1 MGQVGGGGGVGGG
14 MLSHKGGETWEGKPR
29 VA

>member
-1 MGQVGGGGGVGGG
+1 MGQVGVGVGGEG
-14 MLSHKGGETWEGKPR
+14 MLSHKGGETWEAKPR